1 MKQKLIG
8 SLSSRESLKGVL
20 SRNEKITINPNIE
33 PLTVTENGE
42 YKAPENIHG
51 YNPVNVN
58 VPSRYDE
65 GYTEGYNKGNTDGY
79 NSGYENGYQASQDS
93 ITLQEKTTTK
103 NGTVT
108 ADEGYTGLSKVNV
121 EVPERYNEGYTEG
134 KQDGYSEGFQASQDS
149 IKLQEKTT
157 TKNGEVTAD
166 DGFTGLSKVNVK
178 VPERYDE
185 GYNDGYDNGFGEGVS
200 SVKLQTK
207 TITENGEY
215 TPDNGYSG
223 FSKVNVSVTVPLGKE
238 EQEKTVDITKNGTTE
253 ITPDEGKVLSRVTVN
268 VEVPDKYNEGYDVGF
283 EEGYIDGKM
292 DGQSQCEA
300 RHQPSKTIS
309 ENGTYSPDNGYTAI
323 SKVVVQVPIPD
334 GYIKPSGTK
343 EITENG
349 IHDVAEYSSVNVN
362 VPLSGGVDDSEIEKF
377 VNLIGDDI
385 EDFESDR
392 ITSVSQYAF
401 SYKSNLKNVSL
412 PNLKSSNTRVFSN
425 CDSLV
430 SLLIPNMSGYTYQ
443 YMCAYCGALKT
454 ADVRQASYVSSYSFY
469 SCSNLTTLEFNRVG
483 TIATNAFNGCSK
495 LATLILRTPSVVTLS
510 GTSVFTGTKIAG
522 TGGYIYV
529 PSSLVEDY
537 KSASNWSTYASKFR
551 AIEDYP
557 DITGGA

>member
-33 PLTVTENGE
+33 PLIVTENGE

-58 VPSRYDE
+58 VPNRYDE
-65 GYTEGYNKGNTDGY
+65 GYTEGYNKGNTDGYQQGNLDGY

-93 ITLQEKTTTK
+93 ITLQEKTVTK

-134 KQDGYSEGFQASQDS
+134 KQDGYNEGYKDGFDDNAPVVEHLEVTNNGTYTPSDDVDGFNVVSVKVPIRYEEGFNDGYSEGKQDGYSEGFQASQDS

-157 TKNGEVTAD
+157 TKNGEVIAD
-166 DGFTGLSKVNVK
+166 DGFTGLSKV
-178 VPERYDE
+178 
-185 GYNDGYDNGFGEGVS
+185 
-200 SVKLQTK
+200 
-207 TITENGEY
+207 I
-215 TPDNGYSG
+215 
-223 FSKVNVSVTVPLGKE
+223 VNVPSKE
-238 EQEKTVDITKNGTTE
+238 EQEKSVDITENGTTE
-253 ITPDEGKVLSRVTVN
+253 VTPDEGKVISKVTVN
-268 VEVPDKYNEGYDVGF
+268 VDVPIP
-283 EEGYIDGKM
+283 EGYI
-292 DGQSQCEA
+292 Q
-300 RHQPSKTIS
+300 
-309 ENGTYSPDNGYTAI
+309 
-323 SKVVVQVPIPD
+323 
-334 GYIKPSGTK
+334 PSGTK

-349 IHDVAEYSSVNVN
+349 THDVTEYSSVDVN
-362 VPLSGGVDDSEIEKF
+362 VPSSGGSDNSELEKF
-377 VNLIGDDI
+377 VNLVSDNIQ
-385 EDFESDR
+385 DFESDL
-392 ITSVSQYAF
+392 ITSVGQYAF
-401 SYKSNLKNVSL
+401 AYKKLKNVSL
-412 PNLKSSNTRVFSN
+412 PNLKTSNTRLFSN
-425 CDSLV
+425 CDELV
-430 SLLIPNMSGYTYQ
+430 SLSIPNMTGYTYQ

-454 ADVRQASYVSSYSFY
+454 IDVKQASYVSSYSFY
-469 SCSNLTTLEFNRVG
+469 SCSNITTLEFNRAT
-483 TIATNAFNGCSK
+483 TIATNAFNACTK
-495 LATLILRTPSVVTLS
+495 LATLILRTQSVVTLS
-510 GTSVFTGTKIAG
+510 GTSAFTGTKIAG

-537 KSASNWSTYASKFR
+537 KAASNWSTYASRFR